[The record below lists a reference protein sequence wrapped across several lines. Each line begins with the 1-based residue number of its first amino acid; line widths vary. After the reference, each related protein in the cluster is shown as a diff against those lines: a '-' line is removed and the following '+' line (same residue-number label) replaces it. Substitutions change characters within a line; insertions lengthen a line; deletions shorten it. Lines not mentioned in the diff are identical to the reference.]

1 MTRRTFATLTGVVLF
16 GVLFQ
21 GLSAGL
27 FMGHID
33 APGWLRVH
41 QVTAIA
47 TIVIALVTVIA
58 AVRHHT
64 AVGPATGLLI
74 LLVIQTGLGQ
84 AIAEDH
90 RRTLVAAHVP
100 IAVLLTALSAYLF
113 ITAARTRTTVPS
125 AELNKA
131 PH

>member
-1 MTRRTFATLTGVVLF
+1 MTTRTLHGLVLF

-27 FMGHID
+27 FMGHLD

-47 TIVIALVTVIA
+47 TMVVALVTVIVA
-58 AVRHHT
+58 IRRRT
-64 AVGPATGLLI
+64 AVAPTVGLLV

-90 RRTLVAAHVP
+90 RRALLAAHVP
-100 IAVLLTALSAYLF
+100 IAVLLVALSAYLF
-113 ITAARTRTTVPS
+113 LTSARTRS
-125 AELNKA
+125 AVRQGS
-131 PH
+131 PG